1 MHWKT
6 CLFAAV
12 MLGSTAAAQDFDV
25 AEEQVDFNNAN
36 IVVTGTK
43 VRSEFEGYSS
53 SVPLV
58 GFQRQAD
65 FLLQP
70 VRVTGDTRDAKQR
83 VDEVYQTIDR
93 FVRAAN
99 AQGFTVAYGDVVT
112 TDVTSANLRDLPLT
126 NAGRPDTSGIT
137 LYVTSKLA
145 ETSVASAQSRL
156 AALLKGF
163 SPIGRALVEA
173 GGSPSLSIVGPDRY
187 RPQIADAVAKDAA
200 RMAAL
205 FGQEYAVEVVGLEG
219 TVQWQRRGTTDLFLY
234 IPYRLTITPRP
245 RS

>member
-1 MHWKT
+1 MRRI
-6 CLFAAV
+6 LPLLLALSASAAV
-12 MLGSTAAAQDFDV
+12 AQDFEV
-25 AEEQVDFNNAN
+25 AEEEVDFNSAN

-43 VRSEFEGYSS
+43 VRSDFEGYSN

-58 GFQRQAD
+58 GYQRQAD

-70 VRVTGDTRDAKQR
+70 IRITGDTRDAKQR
-83 VDEVYQTIDR
+83 VDEVYQTIEG
-93 FVRAAN
+93 FLRAAN
-99 AQGFTVAYGDVVT
+99 AQGFTLAYGEVVT

-137 LYVTSKLA
+137 LYASTKLA
-145 ETSVASAQSRL
+145 EMNVATAQSRL
-156 AALLKGF
+156 AALVKGF
-163 SPIGRALVEA
+163 RPVGRALVEP

-200 RMAAL
+200 RMAGL
-205 FGQEYAVEVVGLEG
+205 FGEGYAVEVTGLEG

-234 IPYRLTITPRP
+234 IPYRLTITPR
-245 RS
+245 R

>member
-1 MHWKT
+1 MRWKAL
-6 CLFAAV
+6 LFAAV
-12 MLGSTAAAQDFDV
+12 MVGSAAVAQDFDV
-25 AEEQVDFNNAN
+25 AEQEVDFNSAN
-36 IVVTGTK
+36 IVVTGSK
-43 VRSEFEGYSS
+43 IRSDFDGYSS

-58 GFQRQAD
+58 GYQRQAD
-65 FLLQP
+65 YLLQP

-83 VDEVYQTIDR
+83 VDEVYQTIAGLL
-93 FVRAAN
+93 RAAN

-145 ETSVASAQSRL
+145 ETSVAVAQSRL

-163 SPIGRALVEA
+163 RPVGRALVEP
-173 GGSPSLSIVGPDRY
+173 GGSPSLSIIGPDRY
-187 RPQIADAVAKDAA
+187 RPQIAEAVAKDAA
-200 RMAAL
+200 RMAGL
-205 FGQEYAVEVVGLEG
+205 FGDGYAVEVAGLEG

-234 IPYRLTITPRP
+234 IPYRLTITPR
-245 RS
+245 R

>member
-1 MHWKT
+1 
-6 CLFAAV
+6 
-12 MLGSTAAAQDFDV
+12 MLGTAAAAQDFDV
-25 AEEQVDFNNAN
+25 AEEQVDFSNAN

-43 VRSEFEGYSS
+43 IRSEFEGYSS

-112 TDVTSANLRDLPLT
+112 TDVTNANVRDLPLT

-145 ETSVASAQSRL
+145 DTSVAAAQTRL

-163 SPIGRALVEA
+163 SPIGRALVEP

-187 RPQIADAVAKDAA
+187 RPQIAEAVARDAA

-205 FGQEYAVEVVGLEG
+205 FGDGYAVEVAGLEG

>member
-1 MHWKT
+1 MRRI
-6 CLFAAV
+6 LSLLLV
-12 MLGSTAAAQDFDV
+12 MSASGALAQDFDV
-25 AEEQVDFNNAN
+25 DEQEVDFNSAN
-36 IVVTGTK
+36 IVVTGSRI
-43 VRSEFEGYSS
+43 RSEFEGYSS
-53 SVPLV
+53 SIPLV
-58 GFQRQAD
+58 GYQRQAD

-83 VDEVYQTIDR
+83 VDEVYQTIER
-93 FVRAAN
+93 FLRAAN

-137 LYVTSKLA
+137 LYVTSKLS
-145 ETSVASAQSRL
+145 ETSVATAQSRL
-156 AALLKGF
+156 ATLLKGF
-163 SPIGRALVEA
+163 SPVGRALVEP

-187 RPQIADAVAKDAA
+187 RPQIAEAVAKDAG

-205 FGQEYAVEVVGLEG
+205 FGGGYAVEVSGLEG

-234 IPYRLTITPRP
+234 IPYRLTITPR
-245 RS
+245 R

>member
-1 MHWKT
+1 MVSVLLAAA
-6 CLFAAV
+6 LFSTGAV
-12 MLGSTAAAQDFDV
+12 AQDFEV
-25 AEEQVDFNNAN
+25 PEQEVDFNNAN
-36 IVVTGTK
+36 IVVTGSR

-58 GFQRQAD
+58 GYQRQAD

-83 VDEVYQTIDR
+83 VAEVYQTIER
-93 FVRAAN
+93 FLRAAN
-99 AQGFTVAYGDVVT
+99 AQGFTIAYGDAVT
-112 TDVTSANLRDLPLT
+112 TDVTSSNLRDLPLT

-145 ETSVASAQSRL
+145 ETSVAAAQSRL

-163 SPIGRALVEA
+163 SPVGRALVEP

-187 RPQIADAVAKDAA
+187 RPQIAEAVAKDSA

-205 FGQEYAVEVVGLEG
+205 FGDGYAVEVTGLEG

-234 IPYRLTITPRP
+234 IPYRLTITPKR
-245 RS
+245 

>member
-1 MHWKT
+1 MRKI
-6 CLFAAV
+6 LPLLLVMSASAA
-12 MLGSTAAAQDFDV
+12 LAQDFDV
-25 AEEQVDFNNAN
+25 DEEEVDFNSAN
-36 IVVTGTK
+36 IVVTGSK
-43 VRSEFEGYSS
+43 IRSEFEGYSS
-53 SVPLV
+53 SIPLV
-58 GFQRQAD
+58 GYQRQAD

-83 VDEVYQTIDR
+83 VDEVFQTIER
-93 FVRAAN
+93 FLRAAN
-99 AQGFTVAYGDVVT
+99 AQGFTIAYGDVVT
-112 TDVTSANLRDLPLT
+112 TDVTSANLRDLPLI

-137 LYVTSKLA
+137 LYVTSKLS

-156 AALLKGF
+156 AALLKNF
-163 SPIGRALVEA
+163 SPVGRALVEP

-187 RPQIADAVAKDAA
+187 RPQIAEAVAKDAG

-205 FGQEYAVEVVGLEG
+205 FGAGYAVEVSGLEG

-245 RS
+245 

>member
-1 MHWKT
+1 MRRI
-6 CLFAAV
+6 LLVFLALSASAAV
-12 MLGSTAAAQDFDV
+12 AQDFDV
-25 AEEQVDFNNAN
+25 EEQEVDFHNAN

-43 VRSEFEGYSS
+43 IRSEFDGYSS
-53 SVPLV
+53 SIPLV

-65 FLLQP
+65 YLLQP
-70 VRVTGDTRDAKQR
+70 VRITGDTRDAKQR
-83 VDEVYQTIDR
+83 VEEVYQTIAG
-93 FVRAAN
+93 FLRAAN

-137 LYVTSKLA
+137 LFATTKLA
-145 ETSVASAQSRL
+145 EMNVATAQSRL

-163 SPIGRALVEA
+163 RPVGRALVEN
-173 GGSPSLSIVGPDRY
+173 GGSPSLSIVGPDRH
-187 RPQIADAVAKDAA
+187 RPQIAEAVAKDAA

-205 FGQEYAVEVVGLEG
+205 FGEGYAVEVTGLEG

-234 IPYRLTITPRP
+234 IPYRLTITPR
-245 RS
+245 R

>member
-1 MHWKT
+1 MRWKSF
-6 CLFAAV
+6 LFAAALV
-12 MLGSTAAAQDFDV
+12 GSAATAQDFEV

-36 IVVTGTK
+36 IVVTGSK
-43 VRSEFEGYSS
+43 IRSEFDGYSS

-70 VRVTGDTRDAKQR
+70 VRITGDTRDAKQR
-83 VDEVYQTIDR
+83 VDEVYQTIER
-93 FVRAAN
+93 FLRAAN
-99 AQGFTVAYGDVVT
+99 AQGFTVAYGDAVT
-112 TDVTSANLRDLPLT
+112 TDVTSANLRDLPLA

-145 ETSVASAQSRL
+145 ETPVAAAQSRL

-187 RPQIADAVAKDAA
+187 RPQIAEAVAKDAA

-205 FGQEYAVEVVGLEG
+205 FGPDYAVQVTGLEG

-234 IPYRLTITPRP
+234 IPYRLTITPRG
-245 RS
+245 